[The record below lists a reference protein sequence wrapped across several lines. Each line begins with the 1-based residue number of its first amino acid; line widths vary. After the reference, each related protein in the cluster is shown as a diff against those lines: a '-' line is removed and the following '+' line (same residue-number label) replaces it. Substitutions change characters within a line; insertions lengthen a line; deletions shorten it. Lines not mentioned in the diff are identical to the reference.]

1 MSPKFIFIC
10 KLKTHDLF
18 GILIHIDKSWETF
31 KENSNVE
38 ISSWTTQNNKL
49 AECFIKYISKQL
61 KLAPL
66 TQTVEENIKKMIS
79 KLLLSSEKILIA
91 DFINSKTKKKNY
103 PTLQLYSL
111 KKIKLIVSL
120 FIDTHIPEFFD
131 LICSNVKEL
140 PQLSLEER
148 HELCIHLN
156 FYQTK
161 TLLDLNSKLIQIPE
175 LIDNFQE
182 KKWT

>member
-1 MSPKFIFIC
+1 
-10 KLKTHDLF
+10 
-18 GILIHIDKSWETF
+18 
-31 KENSNVE
+31 
-38 ISSWTTQNNKL
+38 
-49 AECFIKYISKQL
+49 
-61 KLAPL
+61 
-66 TQTVEENIKKMIS
+66 MIS

-91 DFINSKTKKKNY
+91 DFINSKTKKKLPNI
-103 PTLQLYSL
+103 TIILV

-148 HELCIHLN
+148 NELFIHLN
-156 FYQTK
+156 FNQTK

-175 LIDNFQE
+175 LIDNFPG